1 VDQPQEATTISI
13 TVAYKI
19 VIAQIVITLLMAVV
33 GLAWLGT
40 KAAYSAA
47 LGGSI
52 SVIGTLI
59 LVLIM
64 FNQRA
69 KEAKQMLF
77 AFYLGEATKLAVTVV
92 LFVLAFIF
100 IDLNA
105 GFFMAT
111 FIIAV
116 VANWLGLLLVNK

>member
-1 VDQPQEATTISI
+1 MNQPQEATTISI

-19 VIAQIVITLLMAVV
+19 VLAQIVITLLMAVV
-33 GLAWLGT
+33 GLAWLGI

-64 FNQRA
+64 FNRRA
-69 KEAKQMLF
+69 KEAKQMLL
-77 AFYLGEATKLAVTVV
+77 AFYLGEATKLAVTVI
-92 LFVLAFIF
+92 LFVLAFVF

-105 GFFMAT
+105 GFFIAT